1 MKRLSRRDLDAI
13 GTRVF
18 EAYKKL
24 PDIAGMKHLY
34 YVDPEIL
41 CRDLLGLHLEYQHL
55 SLDGSVLGLTSFS
68 EYGIEIFENDDSDS
82 FYYLDGKTIL
92 VERELKSDVTMKG
105 RCNFTIVHECSHQV
119 LKMLYPKDYGVV
131 SENQIHFSKAGYK
144 QKMPITDWEEWQANT
159 LASCILLPKE
169 LIENAMF
176 YFGFEGRVKLLNRV
190 FAPREYARFA
200 AMADF
205 LGSSIQALA
214 IRMKQLGLLEK
225 EYLDNPY
232 ALVDVEVD

>member
-1 MKRLSRRDLDAI
+1 MKRLSRRDLEVI

-34 YVDPEIL
+34 NVDLEIL
-41 CRDLLGLHLEYQHL
+41 CRDLLRFNLEYQHL
-55 SLDGSVLGLTSFS
+55 SLDGSILGLTSFS

-92 VERELKSDVTMKG
+92 VERELKSDITMKG
-105 RCNFTIVHECSHQV
+105 RCNFTIAHECSHQV
-119 LKMLYPKDYGVV
+119 LKMLYPMEYGII
-131 SENQIHFSKAGYK
+131 SGNQIHFSKTGYR

-159 LASCILLPKE
+159 LAACILLPQE
-169 LIENAMF
+169 LIEKAMF
-176 YFGFEGRVKLLNRV
+176 YFGFDHKIKVLNRI
-190 FAPREYARFA
+190 FAPKEYERFA

-205 LGSSIQALA
+205 LGSSVQALA
-214 IRMKQLGLLEK
+214 IRLKQLGLLEK

-232 ALVDVEVD
+232 ALVDVEVV